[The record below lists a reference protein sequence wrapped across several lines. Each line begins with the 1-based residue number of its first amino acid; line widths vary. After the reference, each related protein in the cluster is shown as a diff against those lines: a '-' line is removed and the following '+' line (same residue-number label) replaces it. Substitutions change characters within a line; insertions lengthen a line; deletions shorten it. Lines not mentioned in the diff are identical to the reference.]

1 MNEAIKRMMER
12 YDIQTPGDSYNAL
25 REIIQE
31 VALYGL
37 WDANFFKDAAFYGG
51 TALRIFYGLDR
62 FSEDMDFSLLSTNL
76 DFSFEPYR
84 NRMIGALENM
94 GFSVEFSTRMKLTR
108 GNIRSAFLKSNT
120 LSHLMD
126 IVISPEL
133 VGARHPREK
142 ITIKIEVD
150 VDPAGGFDTEFLAA
164 LNPIPHNV
172 RVYVPPCL
180 FAGKMHAL
188 LFREWGE
195 RVKGRD
201 WYDMVKY
208 LQRNTPVYIPYL
220 ESKMRQSGDWS
231 HDRSLEKDHILSLY
245 REKAAS
251 LDVEKAIADVRPFL
265 KHPAEVENTWSN
277 AFFLSLERLFTF
289 QE

>member
-1 MNEAIKRMMER
+1 M
-12 YDIQTPGDSYNAL
+12 
-25 REIIQE
+25 
-31 VALYGL
+31 V
-37 WDANFFKDAAFYGG
+37 
-51 TALRIFYGLDR
+51 
-62 FSEDMDFSLLSTNL
+62 
-76 DFSFEPYR
+76 
-84 NRMIGALENM
+84 GALENM
-94 GFSVEFSTRMKLTR
+94 GFSVEFSTRMKLTE

-120 LSHLMD
+120 LSHLVD
-126 IVISPEL
+126 IGI
-133 VGARHPREK
+133 PRELIGPRYPK
-142 ITIKIEVD
+142 EKLSIKIEVD

-188 LFREWGE
+188 LFRQWGKW
-195 RVKGRD
+195 VKGRD

-208 LQRNTPVYIPYL
+208 LQRNTPLYIPYL
-220 ESKMRQSGDWS
+220 ESKMKQSGDWS
-231 HDRSLEKDHILSLY
+231 HDHRLEKEDILSLY
-245 REKAAS
+245 REKAAA

-265 KHPAEVENTWSN
+265 KNPAEVENTWSN